1 MRELLLICVVQCF
14 QTILLVWFSEVADVQ
29 HHPVI
34 VQSPLLPACQR
45 VLKSID
51 GVTLHNVAFCSSFCA
66 IITTASMKPGCS
78 CVVDI

>member
-14 QTILLVWFSEVADVQ
+14 QAVLLVWFSVVADV
-29 HHPVI
+29 HPHPAI
-34 VQSPLLPACQR
+34 IQPLLLPGCQL
-45 VLKSID
+45 VLKLID
-51 GVTLHNVAFCSSFCA
+51 GVTLHIVALCSSFCA